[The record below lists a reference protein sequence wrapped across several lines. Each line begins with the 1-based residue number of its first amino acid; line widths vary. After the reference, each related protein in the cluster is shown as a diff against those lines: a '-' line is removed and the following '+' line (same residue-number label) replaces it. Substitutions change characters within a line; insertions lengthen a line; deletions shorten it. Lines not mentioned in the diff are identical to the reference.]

1 MSSPI
6 VYAPSFTMRVSSY
19 NGRLTFTIGYH
30 TPDTSKEK
38 VDKFLE
44 SMVNQL
50 S

>member
-6 VYAPSFTMRVSSY
+6 MYAPSFTMRVSSY

-30 TPDTSKEK
+30 TPDTSKK
-38 VDKFLE
+38 ADKFLE

>member
-6 VYAPSFTMRVSSY
+6 MYTSAFTMGVSSY